1 MIKRKERAPLNDL
14 DVGPFSDISFLL
26 IIFFILTTQILSMT
40 GIVLSIPAGAPTN
53 EAENKNED
61 KQIMISLSPEMITLR
76 LADGEEHMILPAEI
90 AELKALLLA
99 QDLEHKD
106 VNEKLIVIECESK
119 VKYEL
124 YYKVITIIQNAGG
137 LLALVEPE
145 DSQQEGEE

>member
-76 LADGEEHMILPAEI
+76 LADGEEHIILPAEI

-124 YYKVITIIQNAGG
+124 YYKVITIIQNTGG

>member
-53 EAENKNED
+53 EAESKNED

-76 LADGEEHMILPAEI
+76 LADGEEHIILPAEI

-124 YYKVITIIQNAGG
+124 YYKVITIIQNTGG